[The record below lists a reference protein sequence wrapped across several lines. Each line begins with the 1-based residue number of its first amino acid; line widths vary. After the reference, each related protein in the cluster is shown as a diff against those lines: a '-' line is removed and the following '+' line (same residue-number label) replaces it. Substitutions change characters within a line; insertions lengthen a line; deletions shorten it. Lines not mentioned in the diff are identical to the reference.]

1 MRLIKISDS
10 VDDMPFKPSKYVY
23 RFKDAWES
31 CAGAESLDDVPDELK
46 SVVELYDMQT
56 RKVAEEYAEVLEAD
70 GDILSM
76 SQNEAMGLLG
86 ELADL
91 VQATMQKM
99 YMVGCA
105 KNVSVP
111 QMIAM
116 TQLKC
121 LTRDKG
127 FYTQEG
133 SGVR

>member
-1 MRLIKISDS
+1 MITISDS
-10 VDDMPFKPSKYVY
+10 VEDMPFKPSKYVY

-31 CAGAESLDDVPDELK
+31 CADAESLDDVPEELK
-46 SVVELYDMQT
+46 SVVDLYDMQT
-56 RKVAEEYAEVLEAD
+56 SKVAEEYAEVLAAD

-76 SQNEAMGLLG
+76 SQNEAMELLG

-91 VQATMQKM
+91 IQATMQKM

-127 FYTQEG
+127 FYTPEG

>member
-1 MRLIKISDS
+1 MRLITISDS

-23 RFKDAWES
+23 RFKDAWGS
-31 CAGAESLDDVPDELK
+31 CADAESLDDVPEELK
-46 SVVELYDMQT
+46 SVVDLYDMQT

-70 GDILSM
+70 CDILSM
-76 SQNEAMGLLG
+76 SQNEAMELLG

-91 VQATMQKM
+91 IQAAMQKM

-111 QMIAM
+111 QMIAI

-127 FYTQEG
+127 FYTPEG